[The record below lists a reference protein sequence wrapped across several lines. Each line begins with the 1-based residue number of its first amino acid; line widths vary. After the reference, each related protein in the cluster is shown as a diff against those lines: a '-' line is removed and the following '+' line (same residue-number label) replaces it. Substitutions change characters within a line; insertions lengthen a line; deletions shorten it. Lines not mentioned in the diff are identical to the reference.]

1 MLDPLPD
8 SVMMMKPMTSTED
21 TSLSRVL
28 SFKSLKAGAG
38 SGGKGEKWVGTAGAK
53 ASGEDGKEAG
63 GDQKT
68 DEELARELHEKLNS
82 S

>member
-8 SVMMMKPMTSTED
+8 SVMMMKPLASQED

-28 SFKSLKAGAG
+28 NFKSLKAGGG
-38 SGGKGEKWVGTAGAK
+38 SGGKGKKWVGAAGAK
-53 ASGEDGKEAG
+53 ASGGDGTESG
-63 GDQKT
+63 GAQKT